1 MKLDEYK
8 KIVFLGGGIL
18 ANRLY
23 DQIYDI
29 ENKLV
34 GVVDL
39 LDDNSRQIKEFKGHK
54 IINANDY
61 IDVLKSSD
69 VAVLVAVGHYAVYK
83 IVEDFVLKFS
93 FIEDR
98 LFVVNP
104 YCSLRFF
111 CVDDDLAS
119 DKRIPFKDSRYGDV
133 KKMLNDN
140 LSIDIFNLLI
150 NSKPFENNS
159 DTYEI
164 IPYIKLKKMY
174 WYTEDYWNTYY
185 FDDDINNIEATVLDC
200 GAYIGDSVLNICNAI
215 PEKDIYYYAMEPLKD
230 NIEVINNTKE
240 FWDVCK
246 EFKVY
251 ECGVGKKDD
260 KMYFKLPENG
270 YKEGGRFVKESSDNI
285 ETLEIRAID
294 NLDIDV
300 KGTLYIK
307 MDIEGAEMDALYGA
321 QDIIKK
327 YHPYLAICLYHRKN
341 DLVDIPLYV
350 KSLYSNYRIYL
361 RGGYHTIMWAIPD
374 NY

>member
-104 YCSLRFF
+104 YCSLRFL

-251 ECGVGKKDD
+251 
-260 KMYFKLPENG
+260 
-270 YKEGGRFVKESSDNI
+270 
-285 ETLEIRAID
+285 
-294 NLDIDV
+294 
-300 KGTLYIK
+300 
-307 MDIEGAEMDALYGA
+307 
-321 QDIIKK
+321 
-327 YHPYLAICLYHRKN
+327 
-341 DLVDIPLYV
+341 
-350 KSLYSNYRIYL
+350 
-361 RGGYHTIMWAIPD
+361 
-374 NY
+374 